1 MGTIKH
7 LNSMVSFCNIELSF
21 RPEQQVEGPY
31 TLGGIVRSG
40 PSNGNS
46 YDTIGLY

>member
-7 LNSMVSFCNIELSF
+7 LIPMVSFCNIELSF
-21 RPEQQVEGPY
+21 MPEQPDEGSY
-31 TLGGIVRSG
+31 TLGGIVGSG
-40 PSNGNS
+40 PSNDNS